1 MSPIRR
7 RQFLLAAGA
16 LLAAPGMGRAR
27 SKLPALGILMPG
39 HQAPPDHPGHLL
51 FWGHM
56 RKLGWVEGETLH
68 VERAN
73 SGARLDRLPDLA
85 AGLVAKKVDVIWT
98 VSPLGAV
105 AAARATKTIPIVFW
119 RVGFPV
125 ELGLVDSLARP
136 GRNVTGL
143 AWFADES
150 IYVKR
155 YQLLKEL
162 APNAARI
169 GTISVPNMMYDVNGN
184 LLDLRWFVA
193 RIGAAVKRMGMQ
205 RQLFPVRSLA
215 DYDAAFA
222 AIEKWGA
229 DSFSVGDVPL
239 TNLARKRIIE
249 FARRLRL
256 VDVYFAREWVE
267 AGGLMSYGIV
277 IIPTLLRT
285 LDMVDRILRGA
296 KPADMP
302 VELPSEHELALNL
315 AVAMKQRIE
324 VPQSILLRADRIIE

>member
-1 MSPIRR
+1 MSAIRR

-16 LLAAPGMGRAR
+16 LLAAPRIGRAR
-27 SKLPALGILMPG
+27 SKLPVLGILQPG
-39 HQAPPDHPGHLL
+39 HRVPTNDPGHLL
-51 FWGHM
+51 FWGYM
-56 RKLGWVEGETLH
+56 RKLGWVEGETLL
-68 VERAN
+68 VERAY
-73 SGARLDRLPDLA
+73 SGDRLDRLPELA
-85 AGLVAKKVDVIWT
+85 AGLVAKEVDVIWT
-98 VSPLGAV
+98 PSPLGAV

-193 RIGAAVKRMGMQ
+193 RIGVAVKRMGMQ

-285 LDMVDRILRGA
+285 LDMVDRILSRPTCRSSCRA
-296 KPADMP
+296 
-302 VELPSEHELALNL
+302 STSW
-315 AVAMKQRIE
+315 R
-324 VPQSILLRADRIIE
+324 SISRSR